1 MAKIKNVTISFTASD
16 SPDVVGYKL
25 YVEEVPAVVTYASP
39 SFDMGNT
46 TSVDLSTL
54 DLLVSKKGV
63 FNLGVSAVDSV
74 GNESDMSL
82 SNDVPLAFV
91 APNPPGVIVITRI

>member
-1 MAKIKNVTISFTASD
+1 MAKIKTVTISFAASD

-25 YVEEVPAVVTYASP
+25 YVEESP
-39 SFDMGNT
+39 TMVSYDSLTFDLGNN

-54 DLLVSKKGV
+54 EGMTSKSGV

-82 SNDVPLAFV
+82 SNDVPLDFV
-91 APNPPGVIVITRI
+91 APNPPGEIVITRS

>member
-1 MAKIKNVTISFTASD
+1 MAKIKSVTVSFPASD

-25 YVEEVPAVVTYASP
+25 YIEEAPTAVSYDSL
-39 SFDMGNT
+39 SFDLGNN

-54 DLLVSKKGV
+54 EGMAAKKGV
-63 FNLGVSAVDSV
+63 FNLGVSAVDST

-82 SNDVPLAFV
+82 SDNVPLGFV
-91 APNPPGVIVITRI
+91 APNPPGVIVITRS

>member
-1 MAKIKNVTISFTASD
+1 MAKIKSVVISFTASD

-25 YVEEVPAVVTYASP
+25 YVEEAPTVVSYDSP

-46 TSVDLSTL
+46 TSVDLSSL
-54 DLLVSKKGV
+54 ELLASKKGV
-63 FNLGVSAVDSV
+63 FNLGVSAVDSN

-91 APNPPGVIVITRI
+91 APNPPGVIVITRM

>member
-1 MAKIKNVTISFTASD
+1 MAKIKSVVISFTASD

-25 YVEEVPAVVTYASP
+25 YVEESPTAVSYDSP
-39 SFDMGNT
+39 SFDVGNT
-46 TSVDLSTL
+46 TSVDLSSL
-54 DLLVSKKGV
+54 ELLASKRGV
-63 FNLGVSAVDSV
+63 FNLGVSAVDTS

-91 APNPPGVIVITRI
+91 APNPPGEIVITRL